1 MDTVQQ
7 RLAALGTAVP
17 RILLP
22 KPGVDLE
29 AWASIACDQFTQD
42 RSYWRQVQERV
53 AGAPSTLNLVFPE
66 IYLED
71 PGRGERIAAI
81 RRHMKATLEGGVF
94 SEALQGIVYIERST
108 PQHARRRGLVLSLDL
123 ERYDWSPA
131 ARPLIRAT
139 EGTVKERIPPR
150 MEIRRGAPLESPHVI
165 VLIDDDDRSL
175 IEGLGRRA
183 QKKPARYATSLM
195 LGAGSVRGWV
205 LDDEQDFEY
214 LAAGLERLAAKA
226 RQRYGT
232 TDGDAFL
239 YAVGDGNH
247 SLATAKAVWDEYKAA
262 HATDP
267 GIMDHPARWALVEL
281 ENIYDEGIDF
291 EPIHRVV
298 FGTDLD
304 ALTRALSALPGFRTR
319 PVAGIEE
326 LTRLVA
332 EDGTAGNRY
341 GLVSRS
347 GMLLAETSARGIAT
361 EGLQSLLDAF
371 ILGRQADSSQAAG
384 IDYLHG
390 TAETVRV
397 ALADDSGVP
406 RVGLLLP
413 PVGKS
418 DLFAGVGRSGP
429 LPRKSFSMG
438 EAEEKRFYLECR
450 LIFG

>member
-1 MDTVQQ
+1 METVQQ

-22 KPGVDLE
+22 NPRIDLE
-29 AWASIACDQFTQD
+29 AWAVIACDQFTQD
-42 RSYWRQVQERV
+42 RSYWDQVRERV
-53 AGAPSTLNLVFPE
+53 AGAPSTLNMVFPE

-81 RRHMKATLEGGVF
+81 RQRMKATLEGGVF
-94 SEALQGIVYIERST
+94 AEALQGIVYIERST
-108 PQHARRRGLVLSLDL
+108 PQHPRRRGLVLALDL

-139 EGTVKERIPPR
+139 EGTVQERIPPR
-150 MEIRRGAPLESPHVI
+150 MEIRRGAALESPHVI

-175 IEGLGRRA
+175 IEGLGLRA
-183 QKKPARYATSLM
+183 QKRPPRYDTPLM
-195 LGAGSVRGWV
+195 LGAGGVRGWV
-205 LDDEQDFEY
+205 LQDGQDLAY

-226 RQRYGT
+226 RQRYGAS
-232 TDGDAFL
+232 DGEAFL

-262 HATDP
+262 HAAEE

-298 FGTDLD
+298 FGADLD
-304 ALTRALSALPGFRTR
+304 TLTRALSPLPGFRTR
-319 PVAGIEE
+319 PVSGVEE

-332 EDGTAGNRY
+332 EDGAPGNRY
-341 GLVSRS
+341 GLISRS
-347 GMLLAETSARGIAT
+347 GLLLAETSVRGIAT
-361 EGLQSLLDAF
+361 EGLQSLLDTL
-371 ILGRQADSSQAAG
+371 IADRRADG

-390 TAETVRV
+390 AAETVRV
-397 ALADDSGVP
+397 ALADDSGAP

-418 DLFAGVGRSGP
+418 DLFAGVARSGP

>member
-17 RILLP
+17 SILLP
-22 KPGVDLE
+22 RPQIDLE
-29 AWASIACDQFTQD
+29 AWAVIACDQFTQD
-42 RSYWRQVQERV
+42 RTYWRQVQQRS

-71 PGRGERIAAI
+71 PGRAERIAAI
-81 RRHMKATLEGGVF
+81 RQAMTDTLKGAVF
-94 SEALQGIVYIERST
+94 AEPVQGLVYLERST
-108 PQHARRRGLVLSLDL
+108 PQHPRRRGLVLALDL

-165 VLIDDDDRSL
+165 VLIDDDQRSL
-175 IEGLGRRA
+175 IEGLGERA
-183 QKKPARYATSLM
+183 RNRPPRYDTNLM
-195 LGAGSVRGWV
+195 LGAGQVRGWV
-205 LDDEQDFEY
+205 LDQEADFAY
-214 LAAGLERLAAKA
+214 LADELERLAAAA
-226 RQRYGT
+226 RTRYGQ
-232 TDGDAFL
+232 DRGDPFL

-247 SLATAKAVWDEYKAA
+247 SLATAKAIWDEYKAA
-262 HATDP
+262 HAADP

-304 ALTRALSALPGFRTR
+304 SLRAALAVLPGFASRA
-319 PVAGIEE
+319 VADIDT
-326 LTRLVA
+326 LDRLVA
-332 EDGTAGNRY
+332 EPLAAGRRY
-341 GLVSRS
+341 GLVSRT
-347 GMLLAETSARGIAT
+347 GLLLVESSAPGIAT
-361 EGLQSLLDAF
+361 EGLQNLRDAVVAA
-371 ILGRQADSSQAAG
+371 RQADS

-390 TAETVRV
+390 SAETVRV
-397 ALADDSGVP
+397 ALEAGATAP

-418 DLFAGVGRSGP
+418 DLFASVARSGP